1 MKNMLVRISFWVVF
15 MCMCTSDVTAST
27 SEDSHKTEEESED
40 NWSFDDSPLS
50 EDELDD
56 VYDPLEPFNRL
67 MFNVNDAI
75 DKVFLIPLSMTYK
88 HVLPKFLQIGI
99 SNFASNFFS
108 PIDLINFIMQGDAE
122 YATKTTF
129 RFIINTILGFLS
141 TVDVASKMGLDKKT
155 TNLGETLK
163 KWGVK
168 SGPYLVL
175 PLIGPGSF
183 RSGVGSIMQLPI
195 DPLAQISLAHWK
207 KNKRRRLYYC
217 IYGANVIV
225 KRANLLD
232 IMFEMQKTSEDMYV
246 TTRNAIMSMES

>member
-1 MKNMLVRISFWVVF
+1 MDNMIVRICSLVVF
-15 MCMCTSDVTAST
+15 ACMIAGDVRANNTIEPQPPEEA
-27 SEDSHKTEEESED
+27 SEDG
-40 NWSFDDSPLS
+40 WSFDDSPLA

-67 MFNVNDAI
+67 MFNVNGAV

-108 PIDLINFIMQGDAE
+108 PLDLINFIMQGDAE

-129 RFIINTILGFLS
+129 RFIINTILGLLG

-155 TNLGETLK
+155 TNLGETFK

-175 PLIGPGSF
+175 PLLGSGSF
-183 RSGVGSIMQLPI
+183 RSGIGRIMQLPI
-195 DPLAQISLAHWK
+195 DPLAQISLTHWK
-207 KNKRRRLYYC
+207 KNTRRRLYYC

-232 IMFEMQKTSEDMYV
+232 IMFEMEKTSEDMYV
-246 TTRNAIMSMES
+246 TTRNAIMSMEN